1 MNLSEYAISHGL
13 KEIGVRPKFW
23 SYLKQTWG
31 RRHFIFTRA
40 LFSSESASSQTRLG
54 RWWLVLTPSIQGL
67 IYGLV
72 FGLILGDLRPDKFV
86 PFLVIGVFLFSFFS
100 GSLSGGASSLTSNV
114 GILSTLSFPRIAL
127 PLSVVLRQLIDFLP
141 QLAILIPILLVFGE
155 QISWSW
161 LLVVPVILLLVF
173 LNAGIAMIFARVAS
187 VLQDI
192 TNFIPFMIR
201 ILFYSSGIF
210 FELDRILGNYPELLS
225 VAQLNPVYV
234 ILKLARGVLLSD
246 GQIPPDL
253 WITASIWSLGT
264 FAVGVVFFW
273 RAEATYGK
281 S

>member
-1 MNLSEYAISHGL
+1 
-13 KEIGVRPKFW
+13 
-23 SYLKQTWG
+23 
-31 RRHFIFTRA
+31 
-40 LFSSESASSQTRLG
+40 
-54 RWWLVLTPSIQGL
+54 
-67 IYGLV
+67 
-72 FGLILGDLRPDKFV
+72 
-86 PFLVIGVFLFSFFS
+86 
-100 GSLSGGASSLTSNV
+100 
-114 GILSTLSFPRIAL
+114 
-127 PLSVVLRQLIDFLP
+127 
-141 QLAILIPILLVFGE
+141 VFGE

-253 WITASIWSLGT
+253 WIRASIWSLGT